1 MSCSAWIFKIPNEL
15 FVARMVHCST
25 LLQSQPTKLLVMGVN
40 PLYSCVRTNRLTLQ
54 QPGPIIVR
62 TSLHQNQ
69 PQSKT
74 LSASALMRNLWQ
86 SGRLFYGVKCL
97 WTVALLCYI
106 QMSAVGSL
114 YKCTSV
120 FKNWSYLTFILTIL
134 NFVWSQNVGI
144 HVYLVCTCERDM
156 WKQSWY

>member
-1 MSCSAWIFKIPNEL
+1 MKSYITKMIKILRLSCLLVSITVLFKLMSCSAWIFKIPNEL

-97 WTVALLCYI
+97 FVNSGFV
-106 QMSAVGSL
+106 ML
-114 YKCTSV
+114 YTNECS
-120 FKNWSYLTFILTIL
+120 WEFI
-134 NFVWSQNVGI
+134 
-144 HVYLVCTCERDM
+144 
-156 WKQSWY
+156 